1 MNRYYTDIALDEN
14 WQPAVRSNGDF
25 ATVSDMDCLIQEI
38 RLEALTTQGELFFDP
53 EFGWSLP
60 EFLHLQID
68 ELTLLEIEQRVY
80 ARLAAR
86 DKIET
91 SSIAVKAQAGDTVL
105 ISAVW
110 RWIGD
115 SKTNRL
121 QVSVGRVDIEVIAID

>member
-53 EFGWSLP
+53 EFVWSLP

-86 DKIET
+86 EEVET
-91 SSIAVKAQAGDTVL
+91 TSIGVVVRAEDTVV

-110 RWIGD
+110 RWAGD

>member
-25 ATVSDMDCLIQEI
+25 ATVSDLDCLMQEI

-60 EFLHLQID
+60 DFLHLRID
-68 ELTLLEIEQRVY
+68 DLTLLEIEQRVY

-115 SKTNRL
+115 SKTTRL

>member
-25 ATVSDMDCLIQEI
+25 ATVSDLDCLMQEI
-38 RLEALTTQGELFFDP
+38 RLEALTPPGELFFDP

-60 EFLHLQID
+60 DFLHLRID
-68 ELTLLEIEQRVY
+68 DLTLLEIEQRVY

>member
-25 ATVSDMDCLIQEI
+25 ATVSDLDCLMQEI

-60 EFLHLQID
+60 DFLHLRID
-68 ELTLLEIEQRVY
+68 DLTLLEIEQRVY

-91 SSIAVKAQAGDTVL
+91 SSIAVKAQAGDTVM

>member
-25 ATVSDMDCLIQEI
+25 ATVSDLDCLMQEI

-60 EFLHLQID
+60 DFLHLRID
-68 ELTLLEIEQRVY
+68 DLTLLEIEQRGY

>member
-38 RLEALTTQGELFFDP
+38 RLEALTTQAELFFDP

-60 EFLHLQID
+60 DFLHLRID
-68 ELTLLEIEQRVY
+68 DLTLLEIEQRVY

>member
-25 ATVSDMDCLIQEI
+25 ATVSDLDCLMQEI

-60 EFLHLQID
+60 DFLHLRID
-68 ELTLLEIEQRVY
+68 DLTLLEIEQRVY

-121 QVSVGRVDIEVIAID
+121 QVSVGRVDIEVRAID

>member
-60 EFLHLQID
+60 DFLHLRID
-68 ELTLLEIEQRVY
+68 DLTLLEIEQRVY

>member
-25 ATVSDMDCLIQEI
+25 ATVSDLDCLMQEI

-60 EFLHLQID
+60 DFLHLRID
-68 ELTLLEIEQRVY
+68 DLTLLEIEQRVY

-91 SSIAVKAQAGDTVL
+91 SSIAV
-105 ISAVW
+105 
-110 RWIGD
+110 
-115 SKTNRL
+115 
-121 QVSVGRVDIEVIAID
+121 

>member
-14 WQPAVRSNGDF
+14 WQPSVRSNGDF
-25 ATVSDMDCLIQEI
+25 ATVSDLDCLMQEI

-60 EFLHLQID
+60 DFLHLRID
-68 ELTLLEIEQRVY
+68 DLTLLEIEQRVY

>member
-25 ATVSDMDCLIQEI
+25 ATVSDLDCLMQEI

-60 EFLHLQID
+60 DFLHLRID
-68 ELTLLEIEQRVY
+68 DLTLLEIEQRVY

-110 RWIGD
+110 RWAGD

>member
-25 ATVSDMDCLIQEI
+25 ATVSDLDCLMQEI

-60 EFLHLQID
+60 DFLHLRID
-68 ELTLLEIEQRVY
+68 DLTLLEIEQRVY